1 MQEICFEEEQAATEL
16 YASFH
21 MDMVS
26 KSDVLLCNI
35 SLFPFLAVAINEQV
49 IAVKFR
55 FPWHSAS

>member
-35 SLFPFLAVAINEQV
+35 SLFPFLA
-49 IAVKFR
+49 
-55 FPWHSAS
+55 SY